1 MEAALKGSREIGF
14 TIVSITL
21 SLIAVF
27 IPLFL
32 MGGYVGKLF
41 QEFAVTIS
49 VSLIL
54 SLIISLTLTP
64 MMCAR
69 LLKHENKQHGCST
82 SCLNAVSTACWR
94 CIRAACMS
102 SCDTSSDP
110 AGHAG
115 DDRRH
120 RLSLRPHSQ
129 GLFPEQD
136 TGLLQGITERATD
149 ISFPAMVQRQQAIID
164 TVLKDPAVESVTH
177 YIGPGGPTPTL
188 NQGRVFVVLKPLSE
202 RGVSA
207 SSDTTARSRARED
220 AGHRALS
227 AGGPGHHHRRS
238 LSRVVPVNRFTA
250 SWRHSPRAP
259 MATIVMPGRW
269 SHAIA

>member
-1 MEAALKGSREIGF
+1 
-14 TIVSITL
+14 
-21 SLIAVF
+21 
-27 IPLFL
+27 
-32 MGGYVGKLF
+32 MGGLCRQAV

-69 LLKHENKQHGCST
+69 LLKHENKQHGWLYQLFERGFRRPAGVVYARPACRPATPVSGPCW
-82 SCLNAVSTACWR
+82 SCWGRSPPPA
-94 CIRAACMS
+94 IF
-102 SCDTSSDP
+102 TSSFP
-110 AGHAG
+110 RAF
-115 DDRRH
+115 
-120 RLSLRPHSQ
+120 
-129 GLFPEQD
+129 FPEQD
-136 TGLLQGITERATD
+136 TGLLQGITEAATD

-202 RGVSA
+202 RRRQRPAG
-207 SSDTTARSRARED
+207 DTTARSRARED

-227 AGGPGHHHRRS
+227 AGGPGHHHRGR
-238 LSRVVPVNRFTA
+238 LSTLYDPERYHAIAWLHLPGMTIVAIGARGEWRQDAVNRFTGTTLE
-250 SWRHSPRAP
+250 RLR
-259 MATIVMPGRW
+259 RW
-269 SHAIA
+269 